1 MDPAVQKLTPLLNER
16 NTFSQQKM
24 FNALYTVAKT
34 WKQDKFPSKDACI
47 NKIWCTGA
55 VEYQLAIKKN

>member
-1 MDPAVQKLTPLLNER
+1 MDPAVQKLIPLLNER
-16 NTFSQQKM
+16 NTFSKQKM

-34 WKQDKFPSKDACI
+34 WKQDKFPSKDEWI
-47 NKIWCTGA
+47 KKIWCIGT